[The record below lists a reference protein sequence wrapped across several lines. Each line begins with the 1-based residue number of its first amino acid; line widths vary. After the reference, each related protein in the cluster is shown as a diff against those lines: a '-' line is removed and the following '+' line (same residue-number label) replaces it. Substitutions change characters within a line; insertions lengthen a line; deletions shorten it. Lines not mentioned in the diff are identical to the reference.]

1 MPITIF
7 NGSFQQ
13 YGGSVS
19 IGPFLPSAGGSGG
32 GGETSIVTSTLTHWF
47 DAGTGSSY
55 PGTGDKWNNLITTGN
70 SSGSQLWFPNGFTYV
85 DAGTSSYFVMDGV
98 DDYIRT
104 TGSTNN
110 RPLVTSGTFTTN
122 IVCRFVN
129 TGSGT
134 NRFISWDGAQIQLLI
149 STTLGSAEV
158 FPVESGSSG
167 FGTIV
172 EITPGSVATP
182 NQNVMLTFTSTYSGS
197 TKLYVNGNLF
207 GSTTSWLDI
216 GNNSLGPSTIYLW
229 SDSAGTA
236 FRASGS
242 IAHFMFYT
250 SSLSDAQVLQNY
262 NALKTRYSLP

>member
-1 MPITIF
+1 MPVTIF

-13 YGGSVS
+13 YRGSVS
-19 IGPFLPSAGGSGG
+19 IGPFLPSAGGGG
-32 GGETSIVTSTLTHWF
+32 GDTSIVTSTLTHWF

-70 SSGSQLWFPNGFTYV
+70 SSGSQLWFPNGVTYV
-85 DAGTSSYFVMDGV
+85 NAGESSYFTMDGV

-110 RPLVTSGTFTTN
+110 RPLITSGTFTTN

-134 NRFISWDGAQIQLLI
+134 NRFISWGGAAVQLLV

-167 FGTIV
+167 FDDIV
-172 EITPGSVATP
+172 EIVPGNVATR

-216 GNNSLGPSTIYLW
+216 GTSLGPSSVYLW
-229 SDSAGTA
+229 SDSAGTSV
-236 FRASGS
+236 RASGS
-242 IAHFMFYT
+242 ISHFMFYT